1 MAEMKARNK
10 IPLPLR
16 SSEIYDEHA
25 TTPLEYPAYLVGT
38 LFAKLARQTMK
49 HQPTQHDAELRVGKR
64 KCFNNIIF
72 KCDIEPRFSRFLAD
86 PRSQP
91 PKHEPQTYSTT
102 VRMSA
107 IAIPD
112 VLGRFRITTLTF
124 EDLASLDGK
133 ELGPACSPYEVI
145 VLTISKAIVRAD
157 ANVNSDSRGVA
168 LKSARYPPETNH
180 NQIDLRF
187 AKPQGGFGFFYRAP
201 GVASLTVK
209 VFEGHETQLEEAVF
223 CNEEGYAGIIRL
235 RAEIAIVRIV
245 GVFENLNPTQDFC
258 FYIDDL
264 SFGRE
269 LK

>member
-1 MAEMKARNK
+1 MGVYFSDPTPRRGPAAGKHGVVAKVKCRSLIPTAPLSSTFRPAALSKLNYLRKFHMAMAEMKARNK

-72 KCDIEPRFSRFLAD
+72 KCDIEPRFSRLLAD

-112 VLGRFRITTLTF
+112 VLGRFIVTTLTF
-124 EDLASLDGK
+124 EELASINGE
-133 ELGPACSPYEVI
+133 ELGAANSPYAVI
-145 VLTISKAIVRAD
+145 GLTISNAVVQAD
-157 ANVNSDSRGVA
+157 ANVNSTSRGVA
-168 LKSARYPPETNH
+168 LKSTRFPPETGPN
-180 NQIDLRF
+180 
-187 AKPQGGFGFFYRAP
+187 
-201 GVASLTVK
+201 
-209 VFEGHETQLEEAVF
+209 
-223 CNEEGYAGIIRL
+223 
-235 RAEIAIVRIV
+235 
-245 GVFENLNPTQDFC
+245 
-258 FYIDDL
+258 
-264 SFGRE
+264 
-269 LK
+269 

>member
-1 MAEMKARNK
+1 
-10 IPLPLR
+10 
-16 SSEIYDEHA
+16 
-25 TTPLEYPAYLVGT
+25 
-38 LFAKLARQTMK
+38 
-49 HQPTQHDAELRVGKR
+49 
-64 KCFNNIIF
+64 
-72 KCDIEPRFSRFLAD
+72 
-86 PRSQP
+86 
-91 PKHEPQTYSTT
+91 
-102 VRMSA
+102 MSA

-133 ELGPACSPYEVI
+133 ELGPACGPYEVI
-145 VLTISKAIVRAD
+145 GLSISKAIVRAD

-168 LKSARYPPETNH
+168 LKSTRYPPETNH
-180 NQIDLRF
+180 NQIDLHF
-187 AKPQGGFGFFYRAP
+187 AKPQGGFGFFYRVP
-201 GVASLTVK
+201 EVTSLTIT
-209 VFEGHETQLEEAVF
+209 VFDGCETQLEEAVF

>member
-1 MAEMKARNK
+1 
-10 IPLPLR
+10 
-16 SSEIYDEHA
+16 
-25 TTPLEYPAYLVGT
+25 
-38 LFAKLARQTMK
+38 
-49 HQPTQHDAELRVGKR
+49 
-64 KCFNNIIF
+64 
-72 KCDIEPRFSRFLAD
+72 
-86 PRSQP
+86 
-91 PKHEPQTYSTT
+91 
-102 VRMSA
+102 MSA

-124 EDLASLDGK
+124 EDLASLDGT

-145 VLTISKAIVRAD
+145 GLTISKAVVRAD

-168 LKSARYPPETNH
+168 LKSTRYPPETNQ

-187 AKPQGGFGFFYRAP
+187 AKPQGGLGFFYRAP
-201 GVASLTVK
+201 GLASLTLN

-223 CNEEGYAGIIRL
+223 CNEDGYAGIIRL
-235 RAEIAIVRIV
+235 KAEIAIVRIV
-245 GVFENLNPTQDFC
+245 GVFENLNPTQYFC